1 MEFTGVTPVDIM
13 LRIYDISGGQEKQIL
28 STRGELIDGNTFVS
42 QELSGTMFY
51 EGTVTEIKIVI
62 TNNQT

>member
-51 EGTVTEIKIVI
+51 EGTVAEIKIEK
-62 TNNQT
+62 TSK